1 MIEKVDRV
9 EPGEVQGYLVRLMQ
23 EKGFLEKVF
32 DALQEGVIVTDG
44 EGKISYVNRAAC
56 GLFGIAAK
64 QALDAQIGQRIPG
77 LDWESL
83 VRERKVVSRDLE
95 ILYPQNRFLN
105 FYLAPIEDGELAAHV
120 LGYVMIIR
128 DISET
133 RRLEEEK
140 IESETLNALTMLA
153 AGVAHEIGNPLNSL
167 NIHLQLAERKLKKA
181 PPEIRADLSEV
192 IEIARGE
199 IKRLDFI
206 VGHFLKAIRPTQPQL
221 ELGDVNRLL
230 QESLRFLEPEIK
242 DRNIEVRLELH
253 ANLPKLPLDEDQIKQ
268 AFYNLVRNANQAM
281 GNGGLLRIRTDL
293 DDYNLVVQF
302 IDNGAGISAEEMA
315 NVFQPYF
322 TTKKTGSGLG
332 LLIVRRIVREHGGE
346 IELESAE
353 GVGTKVTCYF
363 PRTERR
369 MRLLETTETKEAV
382 IEIEARNSKSKTRK
396 RRRTR

>member
-1 MIEKVDRV
+1 MKAGFLEKLIEKVDRV

-23 EKGFLEKVF
+23 EKGFLDKVF
-32 DALQEGVIVTDG
+32 DALQEGVIVTDD
-44 EGKISYVNRAAC
+44 EGAITYINRGAS
-56 GLFGIAAK
+56 GLFGIEESR
-64 QALDAQIGQRIPG
+64 ALGEQIGHQIPG
-77 LDWESL
+77 LEWDSL

-95 ILYPQNRFLN
+95 IFYPQSRFLN
-105 FYLAPIEDGELAAHV
+105 FYIAPIEDEEVTEGV

-140 IESETLNALTMLA
+140 LESETLNALTMLA

-167 NIHLQLAERKLKKA
+167 NIHLQLAERKLRKA
-181 PPEIRADLSEV
+181 PAALRKELSEI
-192 IEIARGE
+192 IEISRGE

-206 VGHFLKAIRPTQPQL
+206 VGHFLKAIRPTTPQL
-221 ELGDVNRLL
+221 EPSDINKLL
-230 QESLRFLEPEIK
+230 QESLRFLEPEIE

-253 ANLPKLPLDEDQIKQ
+253 ASLPKLRLDEDQIKQ

-281 GNGGLLRIRTDL
+281 GNGGLLQIRTDL
-293 DDYNLVVQF
+293 NEYNLIVQF
-302 IDNGAGISAEEMA
+302 IDNGVGISAEDMA
-315 NVFQPYF
+315 NVFQPYY

-346 IELESAE
+346 IELESNQ
-353 GVGTKVTCYF
+353 GFGTKVTCYF

-369 MRLLETTETKEAV
+369 LRLLESAEQKPDV
-382 IEIEARNSKSKTRK
+382 IEV
-396 RRRTR
+396 